1 MAAAFTALYFFG
13 GEAFLGIL
21 TADGDVIGAFASL
34 EELGRIE
41 KKTEALIALMGNNL
55 HKGYINQNPINGKNH
70 DKTCEYCDYSSV
82 CANRKMI
89 EKREMQEY
97 DDKEV
102 IEILKEE

>member
-1 MAAAFTALYFFG
+1 
-13 GEAFLGIL
+13 
-21 TADGDVIGAFASL
+21 
-34 EELGRIE
+34 
-41 KKTEALIALMGNNL
+41 MGNNL